1 MKANIDKYQFLSSF
15 GIASTVTI
23 ENFTI
28 QNSVSQKLLGITIDR
43 HLNFNEHLSNLCKT
57 GSLKITALA
66 TVFPYMNLN
75 ERRTLMK
82 AYFISQWVLCTGMD
96 EL

>member
-1 MKANIDKYQFLSSF
+1 M
-15 GIASTVTI
+15 TI

-82 AYFISQWVLCTGMD
+82 AFFISQWVLSTGMD

>member
-15 GIASTVTI
+15 GIVSTMTI

-75 ERRTLMK
+75 ERRILMK
-82 AYFISQWVLCTGMD
+82 AFFISQWVLSTGMD